1 MKSMFLFR
9 LTLFINI
16 SVLSAK
22 VLPVFSCRVTWN
34 YGPFKEILR
43 KKTDKPITV
52 RTWSQNLVF
61 RPRMNI
67 YVKWVFF
74 LVIILWKWKEIV
86 LVLTLILGRLN
97 KQCRIFSLERWF
109 KGFWSWA
116 LFPALH
122 IWKSDSAKY

>member
-1 MKSMFLFR
+1 MFLFR

-74 LVIILWKWKEIV
+74 CNNSVKMERNSFGFN
-86 LVLTLILGRLN
+86 TNLGTI
-97 KQCRIFSLERWF
+97 KQTVKNI
-109 KGFWSWA
+109 
-116 LFPALH
+116 
-122 IWKSDSAKY
+122 